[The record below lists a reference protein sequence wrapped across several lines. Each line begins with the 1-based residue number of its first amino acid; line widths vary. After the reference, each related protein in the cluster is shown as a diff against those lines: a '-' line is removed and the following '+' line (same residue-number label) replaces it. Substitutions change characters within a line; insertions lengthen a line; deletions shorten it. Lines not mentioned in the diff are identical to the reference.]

1 MEALAEPGLR
11 HLLGTLLSCGR
22 RNAPAEFLRRGVLAV
37 TGMMLAVSARDLLP
51 LYLSLELMTLWSQIL
66 VDPSGEP
73 GIERGWRQVFPS
85 GFLRLRISDLRD
97 KSNLRHCR
105 HYGPCRR
112 RSAIPHSI
120 GSNLLLVIAM
130 ELVAAGLASKVATVP
145 LRTWALDA
153 YQGATSPV
161 AAFLAAG
168 SKAVGLAMFGRVCLT
183 AYGSQAQVLSVILG
197 MLAGLSSVVGSIVA
211 LSQTDMKRL
220 LVYSSIA
227 HGGYALLGL
236 IAGTHPVASATMTY
250 AFF

>member
-1 MEALAEPGLR
+1 VESPASNEAGVKYFLPGSFASAFLIYGISLTYGIAGTTDLAGV
-11 HLLGTLLSCGR
+11 
-22 RNAPAEFLRRGVLAV
+22 AP
-37 TGMMLAVSARDLLP
+37 
-51 LYLSLELMTLWSQIL
+51 
-66 VDPSGEP
+66 
-73 GIERGWRQVFPS
+73 
-85 GFLRLRISDLRD
+85 
-97 KSNLRHCR
+97 
-105 HYGPCRR
+105 
-112 RSAIPHSI
+112 AIPHSI

-220 LVYSSIA
+220 PVYSSIA